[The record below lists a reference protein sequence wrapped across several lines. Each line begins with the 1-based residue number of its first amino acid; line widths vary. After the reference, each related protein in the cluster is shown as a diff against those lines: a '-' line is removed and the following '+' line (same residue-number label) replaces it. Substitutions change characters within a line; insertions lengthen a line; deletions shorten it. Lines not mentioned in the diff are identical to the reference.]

1 MKAVALV
8 LALFAA
14 VDAYR
19 APPSMLLDKLKA
31 AIPEKG
37 TSPAPAPKKAPIQRA
52 KKESTS
58 TKGPMLAGAGSTNL
72 IGKEQTYFGG
82 PEVQSVALPYTT
94 TTLDGTLPGDVGF
107 DPFGLAATAPG
118 CWFLGEK
125 YKTIGLG
132 TLTWYRE
139 AELMHGRIAQLAAL
153 GWIFPEIAHFPGKE
167 SLGIDFSE
175 VNPLEAIG
183 SVPAQANWQ
192 IFAFATL
199 LEGGRIRKIIAEGD
213 AYQAGDLGLGQGSSN
228 ISPFGEGRFNPFGF
242 DYTPEEFAEKQLQE
256 IKHCRLAML
265 AVFFQYT
272 KSADLGPGEGVLSD
286 FLSAFSSPAYVENAG
301 YFFPEGV

>member
-1 MKAVALV
+1 MARVI
-8 LALFAA
+8 LALALLA
-14 VDAYR
+14 SASAYR
-19 APPSMLLDKLKA
+19 STPTMIRAP
-31 AIPEKG
+31 G
-37 TSPAPAPKKAPIQRA
+37 KKAPEA
-52 KKESTS
+52 PS
-58 TKGPMLAGAGSTNL
+58 KGPMLAPTSQL
-72 IGKEQTYFGG
+72 LGKTQTYFGG
-82 PEVQSVALPYTT
+82 EEQKSIALPYTT
-94 TTLDGTLPGDVGF
+94 TTLPGDLPGDVGF
-107 DPFGLAATAPG
+107 DPFGLAAYAPG
-118 CWFLGEK
+118 CWFLGER
-125 YKTIGLG
+125 YKDIGVG

-183 SVPAQANWQ
+183 SVPAIANWQ

-213 AYQAGDLGLGQGSSN
+213 AYQPGDLGLGQGASN
-228 ISPFGEGRFNPFGF
+228 ISPFGDGRFNPFNF

-265 AVFFQYT
+265 AIFFMYQ
-272 KSADLGPGEGVLSD
+272 KSAGQGPGEGVLGD
-286 FLSAFSSPAYVENAG
+286 FLSAFSAPAYVEKAG
-301 YFFPEGV
+301 YFFPDGV

>member
-82 PEVQSVALPYTT
+82 PEVQSVALPYAT

-139 AELMHGRIAQLAAL
+139 AELMHGRIAQLAA
-153 GWIFPEIAHFPGKE
+153 
-167 SLGIDFSE
+167 
-175 VNPLEAIG
+175 IG

-213 AYQAGDLGLGQGSSN
+213 AYVAGDLGLGQGESN
-228 ISPFGEGRFNPFGF
+228 ISPFGDGRFNPFGF

-256 IKHCRLAML
+256 IKHCRLAM
-265 AVFFQYT
+265 
-272 KSADLGPGEGVLSD
+272 P
-286 FLSAFSSPAYVENAG
+286 
-301 YFFPEGV
+301 